1 MKNLGC
7 RSPYDF
13 LKSTIFLLLFWIFFS
28 WERERDRFKKNPF
41 SKRREYVAIRSTR
54 LNLNCRCVSRA
65 SEARDV
71 GIFGKYMHYAVYER
85 APDCIIITLKFR
97 FRNIRCTDIFI
108 FASYRE
114 LATLKRGISK
124 RTIKLSSTYFSGK
137 RGRGSLHRATIYT
150 HTYIYVYSVQKVI

>member
-1 MKNLGC
+1 MFLSKNLS
-7 RSPYDF
+7 RPYDF
-13 LKSTIFLLLFWIFFS
+13 LKSTIFLLLFWIFFF
-28 WERERDRFKKNPF
+28 WEREIILKKIHF
-41 SKRREYVAIRSTR
+41 RKDESMLRSDLHDWIWIADAYRGRAR
-54 LNLNCRCVSRA
+54 L
-65 SEARDV
+65 ERDV

-150 HTYIYVYSVQKVI
+150 HIYMYIAFRT